1 MKKYMI
7 QLNSIDK
14 IKHFNQFITHYDCDF
29 DILSGR
35 YIIDAKSIMG
45 LFSLDLSHDLVL
57 IIHNRSE
64 EQLNEIIT
72 GLSKFLIISE
82 YIEK

>member
-1 MKKYMI
+1 MKKYKI
-7 QLNSIDK
+7 KLNSIDK
-14 IKHFNQFITHYDCDF
+14 IKQFNQFIFHYDCDF

-57 IIHNRSE
+57 IIHYRSE

-72 GLSKFLIISE
+72 GLSKFLTISE

>member
-1 MKKYMI
+1 MKKYRI

-14 IKHFNQFITHYDCDF
+14 IKQFNQFIFHYDCDF

-57 IIHNRSE
+57 IIHYRSE

-72 GLSKFLIISE
+72 GLSKFLTISE
-82 YIEK
+82 YVEK